1 MSRKMSPRRKG
12 ERGFT
17 MIEALVALA
26 LVMIG
31 LAAIGTLAATNSR
44 GAWKLEQRAAL
55 GDAARLVATT
65 IPRAGAPMPEILA
78 GNVTGHRWQM
88 RATPFAGI
96 VPEVPQSRFVPQ
108 LVELRVRAP
117 SGAILSLETVRLQ
130 LKSGGG

>member
-1 MSRKMSPRRKG
+1 MSRRMSPKRRG

-17 MIEALVALA
+17 MIEAVVALA

-55 GDAARLVATT
+55 ADTARLVAST
-65 IPRAGAPMPEILA
+65 IPRAGVPIPEDLA
-78 GNVTGHRWQM
+78 GNVASHRWQM
-88 RATPFAGI
+88 RVTPFLGE
-96 VPEVPQSRFVPQ
+96 VPEVPQSRFIPQ
-108 LVELRVRAP
+108 RVELRVRAP

-130 LKSGGG
+130 LRSGGG